1 MLSPLQGMGV
11 ACLARRATPRGRP
24 LPPLL
29 PAAPAGEV
37 PFEVP
42 ATAPPQLA
50 DLMARCIR
58 RDPAERPS
66 FERILEV
73 LSAIAQQLPRLA
85 PAEEQPRP
93 AGGGA
98 AAGAS
103 AVACVPG
110 SSSATATPTPR
121 SPFASD

>member
-1 MLSPLQGMGV
+1 M
-11 ACLARRATPRGRP
+11 
-24 LPPLL
+24 
-29 PAAPAGEV
+29 
-37 PFEVP
+37 P

-85 PAEEQPRP
+85 PTEEQPRP

-103 AVACVPG
+103 AVALACVPG